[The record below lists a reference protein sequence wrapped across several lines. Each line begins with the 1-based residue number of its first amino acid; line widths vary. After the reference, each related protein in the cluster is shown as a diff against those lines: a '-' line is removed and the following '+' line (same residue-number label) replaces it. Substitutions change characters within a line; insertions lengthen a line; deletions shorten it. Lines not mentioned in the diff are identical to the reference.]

1 MKLEMIQANATTPL
15 ALMPSSCTSRRLSTA
30 PRICRPRLVKR
41 RRMVSRTRTT
51 TVTEIVA
58 R

>member
-1 MKLEMIQANATTPL
+1 MKLEMIHATATTPL

-30 PRICRPRLVKR
+30 PRICRPRAVKR
-41 RRMVSRTRTT
+41 RRIVSRTSTT
-51 TVTEIVA
+51 TVTEMVD